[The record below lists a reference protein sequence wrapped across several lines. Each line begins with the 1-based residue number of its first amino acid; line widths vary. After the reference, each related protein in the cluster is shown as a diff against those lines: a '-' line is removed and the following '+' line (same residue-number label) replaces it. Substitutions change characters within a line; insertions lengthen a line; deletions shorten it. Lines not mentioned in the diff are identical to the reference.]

1 VLGAGVAPDPP
12 PAGVAGMT
20 PRERVQ
26 AALEAHGSRRS
37 GRDWQCPGHE
47 DQRPSLSVKEG
58 RDGRAVLHCHA
69 GCRTEDVIATLGLGW
84 ADLSG
89 SGRNG
94 KAEIVATY
102 DYTDEHGQ
110 LLYQAVR
117 YFPKAFKRRRPD
129 GNGGWTW
136 KLDDTRLVLYRLPR
150 VLAAV
155 EAGEVVYVV
164 EGERDVHAVER
175 AGATATTVLGGV
187 SGVWR
192 PEFSRLLAKTSTV
205 VVADD
210 DQPGRDRARR
220 IAAAIAE
227 HGGQVE
233 PVRPF
238 TGKDAAH
245 HLAAGKTLADLQPL
259 DIAEVS
265 AVSAESR
272 SADADKAPAWRR
284 LKLTPASKIP
294 PKPVR
299 WTWDG
304 RIPAGAVTLI
314 PGREGIGKSLLEVW
328 LTARLTRGELPGVH
342 HGTPKPVFYAAT
354 EDSWERTIV
363 GRLTA
368 AGADLDLVY
377 RVEVEEDDL
386 VAPLTLPVDCA
397 ALAEEIRGRGVAML
411 ALDPLMSA
419 IASGI
424 DTHKD
429 RELRLAL
436 EPLAGVADNTGCA
449 VVGLA
454 HFNKSASTD
463 VLNLVTGSRA
473 FTAVLRSVIAV
484 ARDPD
489 DDAGTCVLSQAKNNL
504 GRLDLPSLQYVITS
518 AEIPT
523 AEGPAQV
530 GKLEFTGETDRTV
543 AEILGERGDAD
554 SRSERDEAAEF
565 IANYL
570 LDHDGEAEAGQV
582 LKEGEAAGFPKRT
595 LQEARRRAGART
607 RKSEFSG
614 GWVWA
619 LADQGAPKA
628 PKAQGNGTPAS
639 SAPSVAPSAGW
650 SFAEPL
656 VPCAACQ
663 ADTSNRDPDGRPVH
677 LSCAEYDNPGDGRLP
692 GVDPHDVRRFT
703 R

>member
-1 VLGAGVAPDPP
+1 MLGAGVARGP
-12 PAGVAGMT
+12 PAARMAGMT
-20 PRERVQ
+20 PVERLQ

-37 GRDWQCPGHE
+37 SRDWQCPAHE
-47 DQRPSLSVKEG
+47 DQRASLSVAEG
-58 RDGRAVLHCHA
+58 RDGQAVLHCHA
-69 GCRTEDVIATLGLGW
+69 GCRTEDVIATLKLGW
-84 ADLSG
+84 ADLFP

-102 DYTDEHGQ
+102 DYTDEHGR

-117 YFPKAFKRRRPD
+117 YFPKGFRRRRPD
-129 GNGGWTW
+129 GRSGWIW

-150 VLAAV
+150 VLAAI
-155 EAGEVVYVV
+155 EAGEVVFLV
-164 EGERDVHAVER
+164 EGEKDVHAVER
-175 AGATATTVLGGV
+175 AGGTATTNLGGADG
-187 SGVWR
+187 SW
-192 PEFSRLLAKTSTV
+192 PPSFSELLAKTKAI
-205 VVADD
+205 VVADND
-210 DQPGRDRARR
+210 KDGYRRAHRL
-220 IAAAIAE
+220 AASLRE

-233 PVRPF
+233 VVRPVP
-238 TGKDAAH
+238 DH
-245 HLAAGKTLADLQPL
+245 HKADSHDHLTAGYSLEDFLPL
-259 DIAEVS
+259 DQQPEADPVEGEGTEG
-265 AVSAESR
+265 SAESR
-272 SADADKAPAWRR
+272 PTWRR

-299 WTWDG
+299 WTWEG

-342 HGTPKPVFYAAT
+342 YGTPKPVFYAAT

-377 RVEVEEDDL
+377 RVEVEEEDL
-386 VAPLTLPVDCA
+386 VVPLTLPVDCG
-397 ALAEEIRGRGVAML
+397 ALAQEIRRRGVAML

-419 IASGI
+419 IDSGI

-436 EPLAGVADNTGCA
+436 EPLGQVADATGCA

-504 GRLDLPSLQYVITS
+504 GRLDLPNLQYVIAS

-523 AEGPAQV
+523 SEGPAHV

-554 SRSERDEAAEF
+554 ARSERDEAAAF

-570 LDHDGEAEAGQV
+570 LDHDGEADAGQL
-582 LKEGEAAGFPKRT
+582 LKEGERAGFPKRT
-595 LQEARRRAGART
+595 LQAARRRAGAET

-614 GWVWA
+614 GWVWV
-619 LADQGAPKA
+619 LTDEGAT
-628 PKAQGNGTPAS
+628 KAQKAQETGGLAS
-639 SAPSVAPSAGW
+639 SAPSVATWPGW

-656 VPCAACQ
+656 AACVIC
-663 ADTSNRDPDGRPVH
+663 AVGTSNRDPEGQPVH
-677 LSCAEYDNPGDGRLP
+677 LLCAGGEGL
-692 GVDPHDVRRFT
+692 
-703 R
+703 

>member
-1 VLGAGVAPDPP
+1 VA
-12 PAGVAGMT
+12 VVT
-20 PRERVQ
+20 PVERVR
-26 AALEAHGSRRS
+26 AVLEAHGSRRQ
-37 GRDWQCPGHE
+37 GRDWQCPAHE
-47 DQRPSLSVKEG
+47 DQRASLSVAEG
-58 RDGRAVLHCHA
+58 RDSRAVLHCHA
-69 GCRTEDVIATLGLGW
+69 GCSTEDVLVTLGLRW
-84 ADLSG
+84 ADLFPES
-89 SGRNG
+89 RNG
-94 KAEIVATY
+94 KAEIVCTY
-102 DYTDEHGQ
+102 DYTDADGR

-117 YFPKAFKRRRPD
+117 FWPKEFRRRRPD
-129 GNGGWTW
+129 GRGGWIW
-136 KLDDTRLVLYRLPR
+136 SLKGTRLVLYRLPK
-150 VLAAV
+150 VLAAI

-175 AGATATTVLGGV
+175 AGATATTNLGGAD
-187 SGVWR
+187 GTWL
-192 PEFSRLLAKTSTV
+192 PEFSQLLAKTRGI
-205 VVADD
+205 VVADND
-210 DQPGRDRARR
+210 PGGYKRAHRL
-220 IAAAIAE
+220 AADIRE
-227 HGGQVE
+227 HGGQVQV
-233 PVRPF
+233 VRPVPDHD
-238 TGKDAAH
+238 KADVAD
-245 HLAAGKTLADLQPL
+245 HLAAGHTLADLQPL
-259 DIAEVS
+259 DTAEVS
-265 AVSAESR
+265 AESAESR
-272 SADADKAPAWRR
+272 SADADKAPTWRR

-299 WTWDG
+299 WTWEG

-386 VAPLTLPVDCA
+386 VAPLTLPVDCV

-436 EPLAGVADNTGCA
+436 EPLADVADTTSCA

-570 LDHDGEAEAGQV
+570 LDHDGEADAGQV
-582 LKEGEAAGFPKRT
+582 LKEGEAAGFAKRT

-619 LADQGAPKA
+619 LTDQGAAKA
-628 PKAQGNGTPAS
+628 QKAQGNGAPAS
-639 SAPSVAPSAGW
+639 SASSAAPWSGW
-650 SFAEPL
+650 SFEEPL
-656 VPCAACQ
+656 VPCAVCRVGAG
-663 ADTSNRDPDGRPVH
+663 NRDPEGRPVH
-677 LSCAEYDNPGDGRLP
+677 LACAEYDDPGDGRLP
-692 GVDPHDVRRFT
+692 GFDPGDRRRFT